1 LTPAQSLSKLRTD
14 FSRLGW
20 NRKATGRVLGQL
32 AIHVTMMVG
41 GSLLFFMG
49 HGFWLCALGAVI
61 CSFGALGVATNSHT
75 SSHHGTSSSR
85 RVNEW
90 LTYFGYPFCLG
101 FSATYWWFDHVGS
114 HHTSPNV
121 LGVDDDFDFA
131 PMFVITET
139 QMNEATGWKRR
150 YYESFQW
157 AVLLC
162 TMPAL
167 GVGLQKNGW
176 LHIFG
181 TIRKG
186 PQNKKKFA
194 IDVIAML
201 LHMAVFIVL
210 PAMFFG
216 WGAAL
221 GLYAFRLAVMS
232 TCLFAI
238 LAPAHFG
245 REAPVITE
253 AEAATLDYVTLQT
266 MTTMNYEGGPLVR
279 WFASGLDYQIEHHLF
294 PDVSHV
300 NYPRI
305 KPLVKQYCERNG
317 LPYRS
322 YGFGKALK
330 QAFDV
335 FLTPKPVG
343 LHTAADLIPQPVA
356 SHGD

>member
-1 LTPAQSLSKLRTD
+1 
-14 FSRLGW
+14 
-20 NRKATGRVLGQL
+20 
-32 AIHVTMMVG
+32 
-41 GSLLFFMG
+41 
-49 HGFWLCALGAVI
+49 
-61 CSFGALGVATNSHT
+61 
-75 SSHHGTSSSR
+75 
-85 RVNEW
+85 
-90 LTYFGYPFCLG
+90 
-101 FSATYWWFDHVGS
+101 
-114 HHTSPNV
+114 
-121 LGVDDDFDFA
+121 
-131 PMFVITET
+131 
-139 QMNEATGWKRR
+139 
-150 YYESFQW
+150 
-157 AVLLC
+157 
-162 TMPAL
+162 
-167 GVGLQKNGW
+167 
-176 LHIFG
+176 
-181 TIRKG
+181 
-186 PQNKKKFA
+186 
-194 IDVIAML
+194 ML
-201 LHMAVFIVL
+201 LHLAVFIVL

-216 WGAAL
+216 WGAAI
-221 GLYAFRLAVMS
+221 GLYLFRLAVMS

-343 LHTAADLIPQPVA
+343 LHTAVDLIPQPVA